1 MLSRGACR
9 HRGFTVLELMVVT
22 TVIAILLM
30 VAVPGMQS
38 WLMNGRVRTTA
49 EALQNGLRLAQAEAV
64 RQSRQVVFML
74 TDDAPSDTSAVNDNG
89 SNWAIVTVPL
99 LGGDT
104 AQFVRGGALADVA
117 SGVEITGSTGAESIC
132 FNSLGSLAVN
142 ASPGPT
148 GAVCTVDAAAPTV
161 TYDIEMTGADRPL
174 RVLVS
179 IGGRVRMC
187 DPAKALATNPD
198 GCPPT

>member
-1 MLSRGACR
+1 MLSRSGSLP
-9 HRGFTVLELMVVT
+9 RGFTILELMVVI
-22 TVIAILLM
+22 TVMGLLLM

-74 TDDAPSDTSAVNDNG
+74 TDDTPSDAAEVQEDG
-89 SNWAIVTVPL
+89 INWAIVTVPL
-99 LGGDT
+99 LGSDT

-117 SGVEITGSTGAESIC
+117 AGVEITGSDGAESIC
-132 FNSLGSLAVN
+132 FNSMGSLTANV
-142 ASPGPT
+142 SPGPT
-148 GAVCTVDAAAPTV
+148 GAVCAVDAAAPTV
-161 TYDIEMTGADRPL
+161 TYDIDMAGADRPL

-179 IGGRVRMC
+179 LGGRVRMC
-187 DPAKALATNPD
+187 DPAKALSTNPD
-198 GCPPT
+198 GCPPP

>member
-1 MLSRGACR
+1 MLSRLGR
-9 HRGFTVLELMVVT
+9 SVRGFTILELMVVI
-22 TVIAILLM
+22 TVMGLLMM

-74 TDDAPSDTSAVNDNG
+74 TDDTPSDAAEVEEDG
-89 SNWAIVTVPL
+89 INWAIVTVPL
-99 LGGDT
+99 LGSDT

-117 SGVEITGSTGAESIC
+117 AGVEITGSEGAESIC
-132 FNSLGSLAVN
+132 FNSMGSLTAN

-148 GAVCTVDAAAPTV
+148 GAVCAVDPAAPTV
-161 TYDIEMTGADRPL
+161 TYDIDMAGADRPL

-179 IGGRVRMC
+179 LGGRVRMC

-198 GCPPT
+198 GCPPQ